1 MARVSTRPSGN
12 RWGREPATGRG
23 QGADVE
29 HGSKAWSFWGPYESD
44 AKTLFLNGDCHW
56 NGRCS
61 SFVLIDQRVT
71 AHLNC
76 NVNVKCEFMISTSE
90 NISGLARYVG
100 VNLDTL
106 NFDDVRKTQ
115 VFLLNAHWAERISM
129 RLGQIISYLLSLSP
143 DFDTYCSV
151 LVDSNYIY
159 RYIIHMIVHPLV
171 IYK

>member
-1 MARVSTRPSGN
+1 M
-12 RWGREPATGRG
+12 E
-23 QGADVE
+23 
-29 HGSKAWSFWGPYESD
+29 YESD
-44 AKTLFLNGDCHW
+44 VWPMFQFRASWPD
-56 NGRCS
+56 
-61 SFVLIDQRVT
+61 V
-71 AHLNC
+71 NC

-129 RLGQIISYLLSLSP
+129 RLGQIISSLLSLSP

-151 LVDSNYIY
+151 LVICVYI
-159 RYIIHMIVHPLV
+159 
-171 IYK
+171 